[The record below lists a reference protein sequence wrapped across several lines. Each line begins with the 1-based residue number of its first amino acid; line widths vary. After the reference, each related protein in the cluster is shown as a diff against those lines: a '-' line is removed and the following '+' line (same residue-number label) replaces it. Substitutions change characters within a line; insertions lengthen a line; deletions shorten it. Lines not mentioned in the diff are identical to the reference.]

1 MYLHRYLMRSSHA
14 TSLEIDKARVEIVL
28 LWKVVDRESVAESK
42 FTSFSLFFFFFYRVV
57 FTPSATDMAKP

>member
-1 MYLHRYLMRSSHA
+1 MYLRRYLMRSLHA

-42 FTSFSLFFFFFYRVV
+42 FTSFSSFFFFYRVV
-57 FTPSATDMAKP
+57 FAPSATDMAKP

>member
-1 MYLHRYLMRSSHA
+1 MYLRRYLMRSLHA

-42 FTSFSLFFFFFYRVV
+42 FTSFSSFFFYRVV
-57 FTPSATDMAKP
+57 FAPSATDMAKP